1 MYINTRYIER
11 NLVINLTFCKI
22 TCYNLKWRLKDD
34 IKDGKTMSDAVD
46 LLKTIQSSFYKL
58 SKGQKSIAQYLM
70 NNYDKAA
77 FMTAA
82 KLGEKVGI
90 SESTVVRFANAI
102 GFTGYPELQKQLQE
116 MVKTRLT
123 TVQRIEMSNE
133 YSTDESTLRNILKA
147 DMENIH
153 LTLEEIDQ
161 ASFDE
166 VVKKILEAK
175 SIYIIGLR
183 SSTAL
188 AEFFGFYLNWVR
200 DNVHVVT
207 YTLGD
212 IFEQLFRVGPEDLVI
227 GIGFPRY
234 SSRTIK
240 ALEYSKGKSAVVVAV
255 TDSLLS
261 PLCTNSDYS
270 LIAKSKMESFVDSI
284 VAPMSVLNALI
295 VATGMKEKKKL
306 SESFESLE
314 DIWDRFNIYSKDT
327 IK

>member
-1 MYINTRYIER
+1 MA
-11 NLVINLTFCKI
+11 V
-22 TCYNLKWRLKDD
+22 KDD

-133 YSTDESTLRNILKA
+133 YSTDESTLKNILKA

-240 ALEYSKGKSAVVVAV
+240 ALEYCKGKSAGVVAV